1 MREFL
6 LKPLFRAASLLAIPG
21 LLVASTARAEGE
33 KPEGTLEVGLFGGG
47 HFFAKDGELGVAD
60 YPDLVPAI
68 KNSGLLGV
76 RLGYALFPRLSLEG
90 ELAAIPT
97 ADTFGGQPVF
107 VLGWRAHG
115 LVHLLTSG
123 KWRPFVL
130 AGLGAHSSFTGR
142 TGLTQI
148 ENDSDFAF
156 HWGAGLKYDL
166 TPRLSLRGDF
176 RHLLP
181 PSTRGQGVTHDFE
194 LHAGLSYRFGGASTP
209 AAPPPAPR
217 DTDGD
222 GLGDAEDKCPTQA
235 EDKDGFQDEDGC
247 PDPDSGSDKDGDG
260 VADAADKCVDQA
272 ETRNGVDDEDGCPET
287 DEDGDGL
294 VGSQD
299 KCPSAAEDKDGFQDE
314 DGCPDPDNDGDGVAD
329 AADKCP
335 QEQET
340 RNGFQ
345 DNDGC
350 ADELPTGVQR
360 FTGVMTGLQFQVGA
374 ETIQPSSYKLLD
386 KAVQVLKE
394 HPDVRLEISGHTS
407 AEGDAQQNQELS
419 QRRAEAVK
427 QYLLSKGIEASR
439 LTAQGLGSS
448 RPIAPNDT
456 NAGREKNRRI
466 EFRVINDAP
475 SDGVTAPPKAEP
487 VPGR

>member
-1 MREFL
+1 MPHHKAVFMRDFL
-6 LKPLFRAASLLAIPG
+6 LKSLFRAASLLAIPG

-68 KNSGLLGV
+68 KNSGLLGA

-97 ADTFGGQPVF
+97 SDTFGGQPVF

-194 LHAGLSYRFGGASTP
+194 LHAGLSYRFGGAP
-209 AAPPPAPR
+209 APAVPPPAPQ

-222 GLGDAEDKCPTQA
+222 GLLDELDKCPSAA

-247 PDPDSGSDKDGDG
+247 PDPDPDPGSDKD
-260 VADAADKCVDQA
+260 
-272 ETRNGVDDEDGCPET
+272 N

-314 DGCPDPDNDGDGVAD
+314 DGCPDPDPDSDNDGDGDGVAD

-335 QEQET
+335 RDQET

-345 DNDGC
+345 DDDGC

-475 SDGVTAPPKAEP
+475 PDGVTAPPKAEP